1 MNKIIALALLVFAFV
16 ACNNEQK
23 PIKIYMIGD
32 STMATKKPEVF
43 PETGWGQVLSKY
55 FNDKV
60 TVENHAVNGRSSK
73 SFLDEGRW
81 QVVLDSLKE
90 GDYVFIQFG
99 HNDQKVKSPER
110 YTAPYKG
117 YTKNLL
123 KYVRETRNKG
133 AKPILFTSIVRRKF
147 DETGKLI
154 DTHGDYPKAMRKMAR
169 KIKVPLIDMQK
180 LTAVLVQSL
189 GSKKSK
195 ELYLWTKPNDQFPN
209 GRQDDTH
216 LCTDGA
222 MQIAKVAVEAL
233 VKKEIKFKKYLNV
246 QE

>member
-1 MNKIIALALLVFAFV
+1 MKKIIAFTFIVLALV
-16 ACNNEQK
+16 ACNKDQK
-23 PIKIYMIGD
+23 PIRIFMIGD

-43 PETGWGQVLSKY
+43 PETGWGQVLSQY

-60 TVENHAVNGRSSK
+60 IIENHAVNGRSSK
-73 SFLDEGRW
+73 SFLDEGLW

-99 HNDQKVKSPER
+99 HNDQKINSPKR
-110 YTAPYKG
+110 YTAPYG
-117 YTKNLL
+117 EYTKNLL

-154 DTHGDYPKAMRKMAR
+154 DTHGDYPKAMKKMAR
-169 KIKVPLIDMQK
+169 KTKVPLIDMQK
-180 LTAVLVQSL
+180 MTAELVQSL
-189 GSKKSK
+189 GAEKSK
-195 ELYLWTKPNDQFPN
+195 ELYLWTEPNEQFPK

-216 LCTDGA
+216 LCTEGA
-222 MQIAKVAVEAL
+222 MQIAKLAVDAL
-233 VKKEIKFKKYLNV
+233 VKKGTVFEKYIKK